1 MCERVA
7 VAVKPVHV
15 FAHCS
20 LIVLFMATRQVAVK
34 VVL

>member
-15 FAHCS
+15 LAQRE
-20 LIVLFMATRQVAVK
+20 LMVLLMATRQVAV
-34 VVL
+34 